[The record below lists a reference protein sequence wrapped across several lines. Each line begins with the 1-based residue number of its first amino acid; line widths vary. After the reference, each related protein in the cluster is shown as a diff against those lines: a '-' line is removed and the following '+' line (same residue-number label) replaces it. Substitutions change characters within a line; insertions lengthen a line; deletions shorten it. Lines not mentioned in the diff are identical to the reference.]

1 MNLLQI
7 VNNLRER
14 KLQSIRWRQ
23 INIINDQSIIY
34 DSKKYKIEDYFIQ
47 KNKDK
52 LDGNSKKIQSFQNQ
66 NSQFYHI
73 RLIQSFVISLFILF
87 KQKLYQLYQ
96 LTEQVFRRIP
106 YFDPSSNFKIFWD
119 LIQLMIQLLISLII
133 PFYVASGVCF
143 SVIFPDYLIQ
153 LYKIMSILDIMIS
166 LNTGYFEQGHQVNNK
181 RKIFNNYFK
190 SSFLIDLISLI
201 PIFVHFNIGNCNN
214 NETGS
219 SFYKLPLLLCLLKI
233 TQFSKTFSKI
243 QERFLLTP
251 NTTNLISLCKLLGTM
266 IFVCHLFACSWVFL
280 GQMQISY
287 NLNNQNWLTKQNLQG
302 DSIQNIYLHALYYSM
317 TAMSTVGY
325 GDITPISQIELL
337 WSLFSILMSSQMFAY
352 SINTIGQLLREFS
365 KKEQEMQN
373 KIYLIN
379 KYMVKKNVNKNL
391 KYQIREYLEYYWQE
405 NDIHDSKQ
413 QESIINQQ
421 LSKQLREQLLMDSN
435 RIILKDSP
443 IFKHNFSPCVISKTL
458 NIIQQLTCTPEDLI
472 IKRGEISQQIF
483 FIEKGEVDIIIEG
496 EEDDKQK
503 IYQKPKII
511 STLGKG
517 KSFGMVGFFTGFSEC
532 FTVRSKEFCKL
543 LFIKREDF
551 LEILKEFSNDYEKF
565 CYIKDNINL
574 YDNLDL
580 IQKKCLACLSTSHQ
594 MQFCPDTHYI
604 PKKDNI
610 IAHFNYKQFKQRY
623 EFERKSH
630 SYKNKGIALQRYPIQ
645 CFQND
650 NKEYIDDFYIKSYL
664 PYYTIKNDISSQNN
678 EETIPTNQNEIKNI
692 SQQNLTNNN
701 LTTELDLQK
710 QASKIDK
717 DDFKIPP
724 AVQEIYSNIE
734 QLESPKKY
742 FKSKVNINADNF
754 SSDDQAEKSDLYLHQ
769 FKNTL
774 NKIDSFQLIG
784 SQQKIQDQSYKKAM
798 VMPQLRGSFQLK
810 SHSKVLSSIFS
821 SQLKQENIN
830 NYQTN
835 QFENQLQL
843 FKETLLNDLKYNQ
856 SIEQQFEIFRNFEYY
871 FPLNNLNF
879 ILQTQSMAKS
889 DKKWYTYKYNKIYQ
903 DIYKQNSKGVYQSR
917 RKAVFTHCLPHKLS
931 PQIINQSQ
939 LLKNKTDQLVE
950 SNSKRKSI
958 KQMQSFDKQSIS
970 TLQKQYQQA
979 TSISTNQYC
988 SKKNQI
994 FQQITISDSLQKS
1007 QFLHSQI
1014 NPLQTTDQNIQ
1025 KTSNCLIKQIDHSNI
1040 ITNSSRINEFD
1051 DYEIQIEFEENISQ
1065 AQQLNVVFPSRQLES

>member
-1 MNLLQI
+1 
-7 VNNLRER
+7 
-14 KLQSIRWRQ
+14 
-23 INIINDQSIIY
+23 
-34 DSKKYKIEDYFIQ
+34 
-47 KNKDK
+47 
-52 LDGNSKKIQSFQNQ
+52 
-66 NSQFYHI
+66 
-73 RLIQSFVISLFILF
+73 
-87 KQKLYQLYQ
+87 
-96 LTEQVFRRIP
+96 
-106 YFDPSSNFKIFWD
+106 
-119 LIQLMIQLLISLII
+119 
-133 PFYVASGVCF
+133 
-143 SVIFPDYLIQ
+143 
-153 LYKIMSILDIMIS
+153 MSILDIMIS

-810 SHSKVLSSIFS
+810 SHSKYGQV
-821 SQLKQENIN
+821 
-830 NYQTN
+830 
-835 QFENQLQL
+835 
-843 FKETLLNDLKYNQ
+843 
-856 SIEQQFEIFRNFEYY
+856 
-871 FPLNNLNF
+871 
-879 ILQTQSMAKS
+879 
-889 DKKWYTYKYNKIYQ
+889 
-903 DIYKQNSKGVYQSR
+903 
-917 RKAVFTHCLPHKLS
+917 
-931 PQIINQSQ
+931 
-939 LLKNKTDQLVE
+939 
-950 SNSKRKSI
+950 
-958 KQMQSFDKQSIS
+958 
-970 TLQKQYQQA
+970 
-979 TSISTNQYC
+979 
-988 SKKNQI
+988 
-994 FQQITISDSLQKS
+994 
-1007 QFLHSQI
+1007 
-1014 NPLQTTDQNIQ
+1014 
-1025 KTSNCLIKQIDHSNI
+1025 
-1040 ITNSSRINEFD
+1040 
-1051 DYEIQIEFEENISQ
+1051 
-1065 AQQLNVVFPSRQLES
+1065 